1 MCINLYFTL
10 VCEWRVD
17 ARPGNKDKKDFGA
30 CFVPILY
37 MVLNA
42 NVSEVAEYE
51 PFSMGKEKLDIDSSD
66 HLYMTC
72 TGM

>member
-1 MCINLYFTL
+1 MQDQEIKIKRTL
-10 VCEWRVD
+10 EHVSYR
-17 ARPGNKDKKDFGA
+17 
-30 CFVPILY
+30 Y

>member
-1 MCINLYFTL
+1 MFRTDIWYST
-10 VCEWRVD
+10 
-17 ARPGNKDKKDFGA
+17 
-30 CFVPILY
+30 
-37 MVLNA
+37 VLNA

>member
-1 MCINLYFTL
+1 MQDQ
-10 VCEWRVD
+10 E
-17 ARPGNKDKKDFGA
+17 NKDKKDF
-30 CFVPILY
+30 
-37 MVLNA
+37 
-42 NVSEVAEYE
+42 VSEVAEYE